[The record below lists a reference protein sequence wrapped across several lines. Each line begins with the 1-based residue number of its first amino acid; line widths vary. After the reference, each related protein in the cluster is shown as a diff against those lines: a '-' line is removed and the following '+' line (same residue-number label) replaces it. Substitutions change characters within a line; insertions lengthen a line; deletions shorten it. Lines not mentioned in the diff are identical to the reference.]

1 MINQVEKFIVRNHD
15 LTMKWIR
22 LPKTDQLE
30 VLHLIYQHIFG
41 CCIVHQFQ
49 QRFWRNNFQVP
60 PPSGAIDLANEEV
73 QDQAVPAVKKT
84 YQDYLEEEE
93 DFEINK

>member
-1 MINQVEKFIVRNHD
+1 MIDQVEKFIVRNHD

-30 VLHLIYQHIFG
+30 VLHPIYQHIFG
-41 CCIVHQFQ
+41 CCIDHQFQ
-49 QRFWRNNFQVP
+49 RRFWRNNFQVP

>member
-1 MINQVEKFIVRNHD
+1 MIDQVEKFIVRNHD

-30 VLHLIYQHIFG
+30 VLHLI
-41 CCIVHQFQ
+41 IVHQFQ

-73 QDQAVPAVKKT
+73 QDQEVPAVKKT